1 MDEAREEN
9 GDSGG
14 QTNDRGA
21 MVKFHDL
28 ILRNWIVITVG
39 PNTKK
44 VHVTIHAGHA
54 ADMEEEKIW
63 QKKMKML

>member
-28 ILRNWIVITVG
+28 ILRNWIVIIVG
-39 PNTKK
+39 PNTK
-44 VHVTIHAGHA
+44 
-54 ADMEEEKIW
+54 
-63 QKKMKML
+63 